1 MKTLYKVFIVIS
13 LLLLSSGMK
22 AQFGSRFITELRT
35 GINFSEMDIAGANM
49 YKQTKIGFNITGSFS
64 VRMAGPLYMQTG
76 VGLTK
81 KGLKQHDESQRQIE
95 LTGIV
100 IKNDIK
106 YTIDANYVQVPLML
120 GFEIPVSKAC
130 SLNIYGGGYGAYGF
144 KGKTK
149 VRGTETRDPD
159 SSDPAVID
167 RSQDNV
173 NTFDSG
179 QLKKLD
185 YGAIGSVGLVVD
197 MLSFNLGYEYG
208 LYDVSD
214 NASRELKNRNI
225 TFSLGI
231 RF

>member
-1 MKTLYKVFIVIS
+1 MKTLYKVIIVIS

-22 AQFGSRFITELRT
+22 AQFGSKFITELRS

-64 VRMAGPLYMQTG
+64 MRLAGPLYMQTG
-76 VGLTK
+76 AALTK
-81 KGLKQHDESQRQIE
+81 KGLKQHDKSEWQIE
-95 LTGIV
+95 LTGITV
-100 IKNDIK
+100 KNDIK
-106 YTIDANYVQVPLML
+106 STIDANYVQVPLML
-120 GFEIPVSKAC
+120 GFEIPVSRVC

-149 VRGTETRDPD
+149 VRGTETRYPD
-159 SSDPAVID
+159 SPDPAVID
-167 RSQDNV
+167 RSQENV
-173 NTFDSG
+173 DTFDSG
-179 QLKKLD
+179 QLKKID

-197 MLSFNLGYEYG
+197 VLSFNLGYEYG
-208 LYDVSD
+208 LFNVSD

-225 TFSLGI
+225 TFSLGV